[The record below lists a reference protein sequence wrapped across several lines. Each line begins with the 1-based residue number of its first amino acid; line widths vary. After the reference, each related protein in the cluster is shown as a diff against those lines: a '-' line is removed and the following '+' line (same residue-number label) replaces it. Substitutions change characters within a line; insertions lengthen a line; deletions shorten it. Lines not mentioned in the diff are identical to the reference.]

1 MTLLCSIEEILISW
15 SQFKQFDA
23 FRVLADHV
31 SWFDTL
37 LLVVILFFL
46 LLSSKASLY
55 KRMQYLVV
63 ESICGGVLLVTASS
77 YRALLVFA
85 WLYPLF
91 AFSRSLN

>member
-23 FRVLADHV
+23 FRILADHV

-55 KRMQYLVV
+55 KRMQYLAV
-63 ESICGGVLLVTASS
+63 ESICGCILLVHC
-77 YRALLVFA
+77 FII
-85 WLYPLF
+85 
-91 AFSRSLN
+91 SRSLGVCMVISSVCFLSFA

>member
-63 ESICGGVLLVTASS
+63 ESICGGVLLVHCFIISRYLGVCMVISS
-77 YRALLVFA
+77 VCVLSFA
-85 WLYPLF
+85 
-91 AFSRSLN
+91 

>member
-46 LLSSKASLY
+46 LLSS
-55 KRMQYLVV
+55 
-63 ESICGGVLLVTASS
+63 I
-77 YRALLVFA
+77 
-85 WLYPLF
+85 
-91 AFSRSLN
+91 SRSLGVCMVISSVCVLSFA